1 MPGFWGMIYFQE
13 GVESVGHVTVRNLR
27 RVDAPDCR
35 NANYTVRLGAG
46 VRIDTLILDNVC
58 QRLPDDKPLIFR
70 DPGVTI
76 KNLIQRPE

>member
-1 MPGFWGMIYFQE
+1 M
-13 GVESVGHVTVRNLR
+13 
-27 RVDAPDCR
+27 
-35 NANYTVRLGAG
+35 RLGAS

-58 QRLPDDKPLIFR
+58 QCLPDDKPLIFR